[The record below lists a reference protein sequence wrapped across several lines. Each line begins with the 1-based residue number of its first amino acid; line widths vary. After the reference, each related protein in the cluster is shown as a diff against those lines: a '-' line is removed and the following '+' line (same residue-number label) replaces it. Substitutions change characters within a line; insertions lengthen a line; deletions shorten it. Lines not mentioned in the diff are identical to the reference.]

1 MQIEE
6 ENGKIKSNAI
16 TPMKKPHP
24 SGRRRYY
31 YSPRSGSMH
40 ASGSIAAV
48 AASLYFKLAGG
59 TAEQR
64 ERAEE
69 WRVLF
74 NSIGEGLTP

>member
-1 MQIEE
+1 
-6 ENGKIKSNAI
+6 
-16 TPMKKPHP
+16 MKKKPN
-24 SGRRRYY
+24 SGRRRFYH
-31 YSPRSGSMH
+31 SPRSGSMH

-64 ERAEE
+64 EKAEE